1 MVDVPYPCNYIW
13 VIHPIKHPSSPSH
26 RLLGPPLS
34 RYIICCYKIY
44 CTLVFFSTV
53 TPSNPNDYG
62 WWYPPKN
69 PNLCPTL
76 LLGEFSCP
84 TWVCL
89 KIVYPYT
96 QWFCWSLSLLN
107 GHNWGYTPFL
117 DISTN
122 EESNQWPLCI
132 TGTSLKPWNEKAA
145 GWSERRW
152 RFLRTMPRCA
162 SKAWGNMC
170 HSGGKRLVSV
180 GKHTSGNEGFIS
192 WIYI

>member
-1 MVDVPYPCNYIW
+1 MFHIH
-13 VIHPIKHPSSPSH
+13 VIISG
-26 RLLGPPLS
+26 LFTPLS
-34 RYIICCYKIY
+34 THHPHLIDYWDPHCPGISFVVIKS
-44 CTLVFFSTV
+44 TVPLFFSTV

-192 WIYI
+192 WIYIYI